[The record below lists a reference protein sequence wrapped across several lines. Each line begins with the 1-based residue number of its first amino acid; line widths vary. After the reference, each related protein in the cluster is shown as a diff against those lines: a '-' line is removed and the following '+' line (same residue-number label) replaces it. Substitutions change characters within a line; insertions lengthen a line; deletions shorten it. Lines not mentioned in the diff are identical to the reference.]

1 MIQPTSSA
9 MENFVVFYNS
19 SCLFSIFELDSLF
32 EPTQRLSSLENR
44 ANLIVQDS
52 VDLWQLF
59 HDKRKWV
66 FIISVLHFSRFCKLS
81 LATNNQHLATRDH
94 VSIVQNSVL
103 IFQIFGGGCLFCSF
117 LLVLGKF
124 REHLGFIFVESVIP
138 HITARQRKVHLQ
150 STVRE
155 SLCGWQTIKHTENA
169 LNPDETA

>member
-1 MIQPTSSA
+1 MDLQRKEKISDRTEICSTILDDSAHKFYGKTSLFFTTQVA
-9 MENFVVFYNS
+9 F
-19 SCLFSIFELDSLF
+19 FSIFELDSLF

-94 VSIVQNSVL
+94 VSIVQNSVFK
-103 IFQIFGGGCLFCSF
+103 FQIFWRGMPFWFVFASF
-117 LLVLGKF
+117 GEVSGTFWIYF
-124 REHLGFIFVESVIP
+124 RCF
-138 HITARQRKVHLQ
+138 
-150 STVRE
+150 
-155 SLCGWQTIKHTENA
+155 
-169 LNPDETA
+169 